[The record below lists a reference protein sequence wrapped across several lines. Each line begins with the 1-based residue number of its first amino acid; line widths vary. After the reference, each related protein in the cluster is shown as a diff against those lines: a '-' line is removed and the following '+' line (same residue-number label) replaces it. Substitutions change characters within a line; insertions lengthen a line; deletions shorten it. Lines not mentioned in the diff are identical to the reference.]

1 MLKKIYT
8 NEKEVRDFMKNYLFI
23 ALTVGM
29 TLMAFVAFQ
38 EARPTPKTP
47 IYKKIQN
54 YSPYYI
60 DKRFG
65 GLQIMS
71 KEDKE
76 FKEKP
81 TNMELFHRLEF
92 LEKEW
97 AKNHLKVVNNS
108 VIVSDNNGT
117 EITNIMITNS
127 EDEKFIHSF
136 YGI

>member
-1 MLKKIYT
+1 
-8 NEKEVRDFMKNYLFI
+8 MKNYLFI
-23 ALTVGM
+23 ALTIGM
-29 TLMAFVAFQ
+29 TLMAFFAFQ
-38 EARPTPKTP
+38 QAKPTAKAP
-47 IYKKIQN
+47 IYKEIQN
-54 YSPYYI
+54 YSPYFI

-81 TNMELFHRLEF
+81 NNMELFHRLEF

-97 AKNHLKVVNNS
+97 AKKHLKIINRKVV
-108 VIVSDNNGT
+108 ITDNEGVELT
-117 EITNIMITNS
+117 SIDISNI
-127 EDEKFIHSF
+127 EDENFIHSF

>member
-1 MLKKIYT
+1 
-8 NEKEVRDFMKNYLFI
+8 MKNYLFF
-23 ALTVGM
+23 ALTLGL
-29 TLMAFVAFQ
+29 TFFAFMAFQ
-38 EARPTPKTP
+38 EAKPTTKAP
-47 IYKKIQN
+47 IYTEIQK
-54 YSPYYI
+54 YSPYYL

-65 GLQIMS
+65 GLQIMN

-97 AKNHLKVVNNS
+97 GKNHLTVKGNQ
-108 VIVSDNNGT
+108 VIVVDNNHS
-117 EITNIMITNS
+117 EIATIPLSTQENTQFM
-127 EDEKFIHSF
+127 HSF

>member
-1 MLKKIYT
+1 
-8 NEKEVRDFMKNYLFI
+8 MKNYLFI
-23 ALTVGM
+23 ALSLGLTF
-29 TLMAFVAFQ
+29 MAFMAFQ
-38 EARPTPKTP
+38 QAKPTPKAP
-47 IYKKIQN
+47 IYKEVQK
-54 YSPYYI
+54 YSPYYM

-71 KEDKE
+71 RVDES

-97 AKNHLKVVNNS
+97 GKTHLKVVNNQLE
-108 VIVSDNNGT
+108 VMDNNAST
-117 EITNIMITNS
+117 IATIPLSTPNNS
-127 EDEKFIHSF
+127 SFVHSF

>member
-1 MLKKIYT
+1 
-8 NEKEVRDFMKNYLFI
+8 MKTYLFI
-23 ALTVGM
+23 ALTIGM
-29 TLMAFVAFQ
+29 TLMAVVAFQ
-38 EARPTPKTP
+38 EAKPTPKAP
-47 IYKKIQN
+47 IYKEVQK

-97 AKNHLKVVNNS
+97 AKNHLKVVDQRI
-108 VIVSDNNGT
+108 VISDNNGT
-117 EITNIMITNS
+117 NSATINILTE
-127 EDEKFIHSF
+127 EDAQFIHSF
-136 YGI
+136 YKI

>member
-1 MLKKIYT
+1 
-8 NEKEVRDFMKNYLFI
+8 MKTYLFI
-23 ALTVGM
+23 ALTIGM
-29 TLMAFVAFQ
+29 TLMAVVAFQ
-38 EARPTPKTP
+38 QARPVAKAP

-71 KEDKE
+71 KEDAS

-81 TNMELFHRLEF
+81 VNMEVFHRLEF

-97 AKNHLKVVNNS
+97 AKKHLTLSDNTIVVK
-108 VIVSDNNGT
+108 DNNGT
-117 EITNIMITNS
+117 KITAINILTQ
-127 EDEKFIHSF
+127 EDESFIHSF

>member
-1 MLKKIYT
+1 
-8 NEKEVRDFMKNYLFI
+8 MKTYLFI
-23 ALTVGM
+23 ALTIGM
-29 TLMAFVAFQ
+29 TLMAVLAYQ
-38 EARPTPKTP
+38 EAKPSEKTP
-47 IYKKIQN
+47 IYKEIQK

-71 KEDKE
+71 KSDKE

-81 TNMELFHRLEF
+81 TNMELFHRFEF

-97 AKNHLKVVNNS
+97 AKKHLKLLNS
-108 VIVSDNNGT
+108 KVIVSDKSGNNIQT
-117 EITNIMITNS
+117 IDITNS
-127 EDEKFIHSF
+127 KDEKFLHNF

>member
-1 MLKKIYT
+1 
-8 NEKEVRDFMKNYLFI
+8 MKNYLFI
-23 ALTVGM
+23 ALSIGLTF
-29 TLMAFVAFQ
+29 MAFMAFQ
-38 EARPTPKTP
+38 QAKPTPKAP
-47 IYKKIQN
+47 IYKEVQK

-71 KEDKE
+71 KVDES

-97 AKNHLKVVNNS
+97 GKTHLKVVNNQLE
-108 VIVSDNNGT
+108 VMDNNAST
-117 EITNIMITNS
+117 IATIPLSTQNNS
-127 EDEKFIHSF
+127 RFVHSF